1 MGTPPDTDAPA
12 PGRGA
17 RFSRPGKARDPEA
30 RMPLFDHL
38 RELRNRLI
46 KAVLGIIAG
55 MVVGWFFYAQA
66 FTFITDPFCR
76 IPIQNR
82 VGCGPDGHPLVV
94 TGVFDPFFV
103 KLKV

>member
-12 PGRGA
+12 QGRGA

-46 KAVLGIIAG
+46 KAVLAVIAG
-55 MVVGWFFYAQA
+55 MVVGWFVYQRA

-76 IPIQNR
+76 LDIQGA
-82 VGCGPDGHPLVV
+82 VGCGKDGHPLVV

-103 KLKV
+103 K